1 MLFIRSSDQ
10 DRNHAAVADIN
21 TTEKKNS
28 QYNHDFFLLTE
39 KKKLHP
45 VLIQDHHANDDV
57 LKISYVCCFNLKHVL
72 EKQIPLAS

>member
-39 KKKLHP
+39 KKNCTL
-45 VLIQDHHANDDV
+45 
-57 LKISYVCCFNLKHVL
+57 Y
-72 EKQIPLAS
+72 